1 MAQEIVGSN
10 PIARPI
16 GTPSN
21 NAPVAQWIEHL
32 ASDQGVA
39 GSSPARRARKYTPLD
54 HLFDH
59 TNGLRYYSVYDIFP
73 LILCTPDANSY

>member
-16 GTPSN
+16 GTPSI

-59 TNGLRYYSVYDIFP
+59 TNGLRYYSDYEIFP
-73 LILCTPDANSY
+73 LILCIPDANSY